1 MHTRKGPVTS
11 PEKGIEM
18 DNKIILPKK
27 QIISLI
33 EQIQDCLKHEKEI
46 PIPGS
51 YADEF
56 LKAANE
62 YNRAIREVK

>member
-1 MHTRKGPVTS
+1 MQNNV
-11 PEKGIEM
+11 M
-18 DNKIILPKK
+18 LYKK

-33 EQIQDCLKHEKEI
+33 EQIQDCLKYEKTI

-62 YNRAIREVK
+62 YNKAIREQTK